1 MLENMHLM
9 KILLFNIIFLNINLH
24 FNYICVIINFYTI
37 QKGERLFEFFS
48 RFS

>member
-1 MLENMHLM
+1 MEKK
-9 KILLFNIIFLNINLH
+9 KIDLKKLFILHLH